1 MRRIQFF
8 EIADQSWCPRIVR
21 DGVTD
26 YLQHAIDAGRVYAPA
41 APVLARV
48 LRESGRDA
56 IIDLAAGGGGP
67 WRSLLPVLH
76 AGGIHPTVTLTDWR
90 PNTTAFQ
97 RTTTHTH
104 GQVQGHVDP
113 VDARAVPP
121 TLHGARTMFSALH
134 HFRED
139 DIRRMLRDAA
149 NAGEP
154 FLAFEATHRSVRAV
168 LFTCLTP
175 LMVLLMTP
183 AIRPFQ
189 WSRVLFTYLIPLIPL
204 VVLWDGIVSC
214 LRTYTPEEL
223 ERLATNSS
231 DGDYEWQTAELGD
244 GPLPVTALWG
254 RQRNESIT
262 R

>member
-21 DGVTD
+21 EGVTD

-67 WRSLLPVLH
+67 WQSLLPVLH

-134 HFRED
+134 HFRETTYD
-139 DIRRMLRDAA
+139 ACCAMRPMPVSRFSPSKPHIAVCVRCCSPVSRR
-149 NAGEP
+149 
-154 FLAFEATHRSVRAV
+154 
-168 LFTCLTP
+168 
-175 LMVLLMTP
+175 
-183 AIRPFQ
+183 
-189 WSRVLFTYLIPLIPL
+189 
-204 VVLWDGIVSC
+204 
-214 LRTYTPEEL
+214 
-223 ERLATNSS
+223 
-231 DGDYEWQTAELGD
+231 
-244 GPLPVTALWG
+244 
-254 RQRNESIT
+254 
-262 R
+262 